1 VFPHPDRQNQPL
13 PDPTCAMRSSRL
25 LRRGATMELDG
36 RRRELAAELER
47 LLTEPT

>member
-1 VFPHPDRQNQPL
+1 
-13 PDPTCAMRSSRL
+13 L

-36 RRRELAAELER
+36 WRHELAAELER